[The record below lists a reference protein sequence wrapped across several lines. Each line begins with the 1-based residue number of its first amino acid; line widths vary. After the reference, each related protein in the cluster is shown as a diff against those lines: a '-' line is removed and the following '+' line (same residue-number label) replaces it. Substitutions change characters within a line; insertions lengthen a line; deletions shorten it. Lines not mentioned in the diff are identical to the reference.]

1 MRAAKK
7 QVRVADALAETCERL
22 RALAKDPLSTSAASS
37 IDAVVEELSE
47 AEAWLRTDA
56 ERRAGKPARKRR
68 RRLRRLGVL
77 AKPRSGVLWKPRI
90 GVLWK
95 PRIGVLRQH
104 EPRRLVVPRR
114 YLLEDPPLDGPTIS
128 LVTPSFQQG
137 AFLARTLYSVV
148 SQNYPNLEYIVQD
161 GGSTDETAQI
171 LRRFEHLLLGWTS
184 DRDEG
189 QADAINRGFARTT
202 GEIMG
207 FLNSDDLLLPGAL
220 AHVANYFSRHPDVD
234 VVYGNRILIDE
245 EDREIGMWV
254 LPGHDDRA
262 LTLVDFVPQE
272 TLFWRRPMWDAIGS
286 ALDTGFG
293 YALDWDLLL
302 RMQAARARIV
312 HLPRFL
318 GAFRVHGQQKSTAT
332 LDVGLAEC
340 ERLRR
345 REHGRNMSQDE
356 LIARLRPYLRRHFV
370 AHALTRG
377 GRTLSLRNSPVRTVP
392 LEAWLREPNTSEDEP
407 RAGERVLPLSASP
420 EAPSRPR

>member
-7 QVRVADALAETCERL
+7 QVLVADVLEQTCERL

-56 ERRAGKPARKRR
+56 ERRPGKPARKRRKSLRKRR
-68 RRLRRLGVL
+68 RRLRRLRAL
-77 AKPRSGVLWKPRI
+77 AKPRIRVL
-90 GVLWK
+90 K

-184 DRDEG
+184 ERDEG
-189 QADAINRGFARTT
+189 QADAVNRGFARTT
-202 GEIMG
+202 GEIMA

-220 AHVANYFSRHPDVD
+220 AYVAGYFSRHPDVD

-245 EDREIGMWV
+245 DDREIGMWV
-254 LPGHDDRA
+254 LPRHDDRA
-262 LTLVDFVPQE
+262 LTLADFVPQE
-272 TLFWRRPMWDAIGS
+272 TLFWRRPIWDAIGS

-318 GAFRVHGQQKSTAT
+318 GAFRVHGKQKSTAT

-340 ERLRR
+340 EGLRR
-345 REHGRNMSQDE
+345 RVHGRNMSQDE
-356 LIARLRPYLRRHFV
+356 LIARLRPYLRRHLL
-370 AHALTRG
+370 AHALARG
-377 GRTLSLRNSPVRTVP
+377 ARTLPFPASPVRTVP
-392 LEAWLREPNTSEDEP
+392 LEPWLREPSVEGDEP
-407 RAGERVLPLSASP
+407 GRTRIPSLDVSAES
-420 EAPSRPR
+420 

>member
-7 QVRVADALAETCERL
+7 QVLVADVLEQTCERL

-56 ERRAGKPARKRR
+56 ERRPGKPARKRRKSLRKRR
-68 RRLRRLGVL
+68 RRLRRLRTL
-77 AKPRSGVLWKPRI
+77 AKPRIRVL
-90 GVLWK
+90 K

-184 DRDEG
+184 ERDEG
-189 QADAINRGFARTT
+189 QADAVNRGFARTT
-202 GEIMG
+202 GEIMA

-220 AHVANYFSRHPDVD
+220 AYVAGYFSRHPDVD

-245 EDREIGMWV
+245 DDREIGMWV
-254 LPGHDDRA
+254 LPRHDDRA
-262 LTLVDFVPQE
+262 LTLADFVPQE
-272 TLFWRRPMWDAIGS
+272 TLFWRRPIWDAIGS

-318 GAFRVHGQQKSTAT
+318 GAFRVHGKQKSTAT

-340 ERLRR
+340 EGLRR
-345 REHGRNMSQDE
+345 RVHGRNMSQDE
-356 LIARLRPYLRRHFV
+356 LIARLRPYLRRHLL
-370 AHALTRG
+370 AHALARG
-377 GRTLSLRNSPVRTVP
+377 ARTLPFPASPVRTVP
-392 LEAWLREPNTSEDEP
+392 LEPWLREPSVEGDEP
-407 RAGERVLPLSASP
+407 GRTRIPSLDVSAES
-420 EAPSRPR
+420 